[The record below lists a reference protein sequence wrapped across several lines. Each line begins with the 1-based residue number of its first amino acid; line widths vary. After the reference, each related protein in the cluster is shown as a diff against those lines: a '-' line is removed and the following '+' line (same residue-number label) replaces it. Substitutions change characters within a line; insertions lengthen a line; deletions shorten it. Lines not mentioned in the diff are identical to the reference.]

1 MDARRLRQRRSAAK
15 MRRFLRRST
24 MQDNEYRRQRI
35 ENMKQLEAAGYP
47 AYGSAFARTD
57 RLAGLVD
64 SFEEGRSV
72 RACGR
77 IVALRKMGKMAF
89 AHLSDG
95 SARFQLMVKKDEV
108 GEAVFGAFCLLDLGD
123 VIGVSG
129 ELFVTRT
136 GEKTVRVTEWTLL
149 CKALLPLPE
158 KFHGLQ
164 DVETRYR
171 QRELDLISNEEVM
184 DLFKKRTAVLSEIR
198 AFLAARGYLE
208 VETPMIQQLAGGA
221 AATPFKTRYNA
232 LGTDMFFRIA
242 PELYLKRLIVGGM
255 DKVFEMNRN
264 FRNEGLDRTHN
275 PEFTALE
282 IYEAYGDMRSMQE
295 LVQSLVTHLAQ
306 KIFGRSEVQW
316 MGHTICLTTPWR
328 EVAYRDLLCERLGAD
343 WFDRT
348 AEQAL
353 AKADELGI
361 FIEPGSDFADI
372 THEIYEKHIEGTLIQ
387 PTFVTRLPAF
397 LVPLAKPCADDP
409 ALVDV
414 FELIVGG
421 KELAPAY
428 SELNDAFEQR
438 RRFEEQAAG
447 DPEKVDED
455 FLDALET
462 GMPPTGGMGIG
473 IDRLMMLLTGSDA
486 IRDVILFP
494 QLKPRKRA
502 GTAGEANA
510 DS

>member
-1 MDARRLRQRRSAAK
+1 
-15 MRRFLRRST
+15 

-35 ENMKQLEAAGYP
+35 ENRKLLEAAGYP
-47 AYGSAFARTD
+47 ACGSAFKRTD
-57 RLAGLVD
+57 TLAGIAAA
-64 SFEEGRSV
+64 FEEGKTV
-72 RACGR
+72 RGCGR
-77 IVALRKMGKMAF
+77 IVAMRKMGKMAF

-95 SARFQLMVKKDEV
+95 TAKFQLMVKKDLI
-108 GEAVFGAFCLLDLGD
+108 GEEIFAAFKLLDLGD
-123 VIGVSG
+123 IIGVNG
-129 ELFVTRT
+129 ELFITQT
-136 GEKTVRVTEWTLL
+136 GEKTIRITDWTLL
-149 CKALLPLPE
+149 CKSLLPLPE

-198 AFLAARGYLE
+198 AFLAARGYHE
-208 VETPMIQQLAGGA
+208 VETPMIQQIAGGA
-221 AATPFKTRYNA
+221 AASPFKTRYNA

-295 LVQSLVTHLAQ
+295 LVQSLVTHLAE
-306 KIFGRSEVQW
+306 KVFGRMEVEW
-316 MGHTICLTTPWR
+316 MGNTINLSTPWK
-328 EVAYRDLLCERLGAD
+328 EIAYRDLIKERLGAD
-343 WFDRT
+343 WFEKTLD
-348 AEQAL
+348 EAL
-353 AKADELGI
+353 AKAAELEI
-361 FIEPGSDFADI
+361 FIEPDADFADV
-372 THEIYEKHIEGTLIQ
+372 THEIYEKNIEGTLIQ

-428 SELNDAFEQR
+428 SELNDALEQR
-438 RRFEEQAAG
+438 RRFEEQAGG
-447 DPEKVDED
+447 DPTKIDDD
-455 FLDALET
+455 FLDSLET

-494 QLKPRKRA
+494 QLKPRKIA
-502 GTAGEANA
+502 EAK
-510 DS
+510 DPKHKD

>member
-1 MDARRLRQRRSAAK
+1 
-15 MRRFLRRST
+15 

-35 ENMKQLEAAGYP
+35 ENMKLLEAAGYP
-47 AYGSAFARTD
+47 ACGSAFKRTD
-57 RLAGLVD
+57 TLAGLTA
-64 SFEEGRSV
+64 SFAEGKTVS
-72 RACGR
+72 ACGR
-77 IVALRKMGKMAF
+77 IVAMRKMGKMAF

-95 SARFQLMVKKDEV
+95 SAKFQLMVKKDLI
-108 GEAVFGAFCLLDLGD
+108 GEAIFDAFKLLDLGD
-123 VIGVSG
+123 IIGVTG
-129 ELFVTRT
+129 ELFITQT
-136 GEKTVRVTEWTLL
+136 GEKTVRITEWKLL
-149 CKALLPLPE
+149 CKSLLPMPE

-164 DVETRYR
+164 DVEVRYR

-184 DLFKKRTAVLSEIR
+184 ELFKKRTAVLSEIR
-198 AFLAARGYLE
+198 AFLAARGYHE
-208 VETPMIQQLAGGA
+208 VETPMIQHLAGGA
-221 AATPFKTRYNA
+221 AATPFKTHYKA
-232 LGTDMFFRIA
+232 LSTDMFFRIA

-306 KIFGRSEVQW
+306 EIFERMEVEW
-316 MGHTICLTTPWR
+316 MGNKINLSTPWK
-328 EVAYRDLLCERLGAD
+328 EIAYRDLIKEHLGDD
-343 WFDRT
+343 WFTHTLEEAWNWD
-348 AEQAL
+348 AVL
-353 AKADELGI
+353 ELGI
-361 FIEPGSDFADI
+361 PYDPAMNFEAL
-372 THEIYEKHIEGTLIQ
+372 THEIYEKKIEGTLIQ

-409 ALVDV
+409 TLVDV

-428 SELNDAFEQR
+428 SELNDALEQR

-447 DPEKVDED
+447 DPSKIDDD
-455 FLDALET
+455 FLDSLET

-502 GTAGEANA
+502 DQTEEA
-510 DS
+510 

>member
-1 MDARRLRQRRSAAK
+1 
-15 MRRFLRRST
+15 
-24 MQDNEYRRQRI
+24 MQDTEYRRQRI
-35 ENMKQLEAAGYP
+35 ENMKQLEGLGYP
-47 AYGSAFARTD
+47 AYGSAFKRTGT
-57 RLAGLVD
+57 LAELTV
-64 SFEEGRSV
+64 SFEEGKTVS
-72 RACGR
+72 ACGR
-77 IVALRKMGKMAF
+77 IVAMRKMGKMAF

-95 SARFQLMVKKDEV
+95 SAKFQLMVKKDLI
-108 GEAVFGAFCLLDLGD
+108 GEAIFDAFKLLDLGD
-123 VIGVSG
+123 IIGVTG
-129 ELFVTRT
+129 EEFITQT
-136 GEKTVRVTEWTLL
+136 GEKTIRITEWKLL
-149 CKALLPLPE
+149 CKSLIPLPE
-158 KFHGLQ
+158 KWHGLQ

-171 QRELDLISNEEVM
+171 QRELDLISNDEVM
-184 DLFKKRTAVLSEIR
+184 ALFKKRTEVLREIR
-198 AFLAARGYLE
+198 AFLAARGYCE

-232 LGTDMFFRIA
+232 LSTDMFFRIA

-306 KIFGRSEVQW
+306 KIFGRMEVEW
-316 MGHTICLTTPWR
+316 MGNTINLATPWK
-328 EVAYRDLLCERLGAD
+328 EIAYRDLIKERLGAD
-343 WFDRT
+343 WFEKSL
-348 AEQAL
+348 AEAR
-353 AKADELGI
+353 AKAAEL
-361 FIEPGSDFADI
+361 ELHTDKDMDFAAV
-372 THEIYEKHIEGTLIQ
+372 THEIYEKSIEGTLIQ
-387 PTFVTRLPAF
+387 PTFVTRLPAY
-397 LVPLAKPCADDP
+397 LVPLANPCADDP
-409 ALVDV
+409 TLVDV

-438 RRFEEQAAG
+438 RRFEEQAGG
-447 DPEKVDED
+447 DPSKIDED

-494 QLKPRKRA
+494 QLKPRRRA
-502 GTAGEANA
+502 DQAEGENKE
-510 DS
+510 